1 MSARSLHKR
10 DWLLAL
16 AGTLLANLFLFSVSP
31 LLVQNHIP
39 RLRPEVYPVTTFLPP
54 QEAPPP
60 EEEDQ
65 PPMVTAQIPPPYPFL
80 ARRRGIEGWVRVR
93 FLVDRQGQVRELTI
107 VKAQPPGVFED
118 TVRRTLPRWRFRPGV
133 KDGRPVDTWVE
144 TVIRFKLEGR

>member
-1 MSARSLHKR
+1 L
-10 DWLLAL
+10 DLDLAPSL
-16 AGTLLANLFLFSVSP
+16 AGTLAL
-31 LLVQNHIP
+31 
-39 RLRPEVYPVTTFLPP
+39 
-54 QEAPPP
+54 APPP
-60 EEEDQ
+60 PSRFTLGQVDQ